1 MSPSR
6 LCDKK
11 LQSRSPAPRRI
22 FLAAALASVLTVPR
36 TASAQWTLVSQLQG
50 GSTPLLGAA
59 LSGSTAM
66 SSQSGLVAIIME
78 NADGTWSYSTPI
90 TAANVPTFPAPTSFG
105 LDVKLMGDL
114 AVISA
119 VSSGEGAVSP
129 GQGVVYV
136 FSRVGGSWTYQQ
148 TLTAPDGF
156 ANDGFG
162 RKVAPSAVGPY
173 ITVYASG
180 ANAGGGAVYI
190 FGQSNGGWM
199 FLQKLTGAQ
208 TGRLQFGYAR
218 GISPEGTLV
227 TGELSVSGQGF
238 MYICPRG
245 AGGWTCAQPISS
257 PEGGSSGDNF
267 GIGGVFLDN
276 DNFVVSAQGEPPGGN
291 VYLFTRINGVWTG
304 SAIGPNPATPGARF
318 GYQLVSYAGS
328 RWVLVGAPYAN
339 VGANAAQGAAY
350 AYRYPFDGTAPQ
362 VLLDSNGQANENFA
376 SKVRISGQTIM
387 IDSPG
392 TTGSTFMFAPTTPV
406 GTGVTT
412 VGPAGP
418 TGSISS
424 VTFGTVATAGAT
436 NIVVDP
442 LCPTVPA
449 GLLAGGS
456 PAGCVSAV
464 VSTTAAYTG
473 GVSVCIPMPSPAPTA
488 PIVVQCDP
496 NPGNQSCPLTG
507 TDPRLVQ
514 AVTDPLG
521 NPLCCGSVT
530 DTVTTALGADPV
542 CFTTTSLS
550 LFAVGQAAA
559 TPAAPNVPALGPNGS
574 LLAGLA
580 LLLVG
585 FLELRRRQRR
595 RCAAEQ

>member
-6 LCDKK
+6 LRDKK
-11 LQSRSPAPRRI
+11 LQSRRPAPRRI
-22 FLAAALASVLTVPR
+22 LLAAALASVLTLPR

-50 GSTPLLGAA
+50 GSTSGAA

-66 SSQSGLVAIIME
+66 SSQNGVVAIIME

-105 LDVKLMGDL
+105 LNVKLMGDL

-162 RKVAPSAVGPY
+162 RAVGLSVVGTPY
-173 ITVYASG
+173 ITAHASG
-180 ANAGGGAVYI
+180 ANAGGGALYV
-190 FGQSNGGWM
+190 FGQGNGGWT

-208 TGRLQFGYAR
+208 TGRVQFGYSR
-218 GISPEGTLV
+218 GISPEGMLV
-227 TGELSVSGQGF
+227 TVEESVTGQGF
-238 MYICPRG
+238 LYICPRG
-245 AGGWTCAQPISS
+245 AGGWTCAQPITS
-257 PEGGSSGDNF
+257 PKGGSSGDYF
-267 GIGGVFLDN
+267 GVGSVFLDN
-276 DNFVVSAQGEPPGGN
+276 DNFVVAAQGEPPSGN
-291 VYLFTRINGVWTG
+291 VYLFTRRNGVWTG
-304 SAIGPNPATPGARF
+304 STIAPNPAPPGAIF
-318 GYQLVSYAGS
+318 GYQLSSYVGS
-328 RWVLVGAPYAN
+328 SWVLVGAPYAT
-339 VGANAAQGAAY
+339 VGANAAQGVAY

-362 VLLDSNGQANENFA
+362 VFLDPNGRANENFA

-392 TTGSTFMFAPTTPV
+392 ATGSTFMFAPTTPV
-406 GTGVTT
+406 GTSVTT
-412 VGPAGP
+412 SGPAGP
-418 TGSISS
+418 TGSMSS
-424 VTFGTVATAGAT
+424 VTFGTVATAGGT
-436 NIVVDP
+436 NIVIDP
-442 LCPTVPA
+442 LCPTVPV
-449 GLLAGGS
+449 GLLASGS
-456 PAGCVSAV
+456 NAGCVSAV
-464 VSTTAAYTG
+464 VSTTAAYAG

-496 NPGNQSCPLTG
+496 NPGNRPCPIG
-507 TDPRLVQ
+507 GIDPRLAQ
-514 AVTDPLG
+514 AATDPMG
-521 NPLCCGSVT
+521 NPLCCGFVT
-530 DTVTTALGADPV
+530 NTVTTAPGADPV

-550 LFAVGQAAA
+550 LFAIGQAAT
-559 TPAAPNVPALGPNGS
+559 TPTAPSVPALGLNGS
-574 LLAGLA
+574 VVAGLA

-585 FLELRRRQRR
+585 SFKLRRRLVRR
-595 RCAAEQ
+595 RVAEQ